1 MTPIALKK
9 ITTKEIVGD
18 LKAPDRFTQLY
29 YVYGA
34 VTGAKEGKGKFK
46 DKEYVLIGR
55 FEAVRVSDR
64 QEFTAQRLYLPDA
77 TYQDSLAEMVL
88 KGTADGEAVEPEFAF
103 MIGFDK
109 HAKSPTGYAFTCEPM
124 TDTRAQDRL
133 SNVKKLLND
142 TKLLERFNLPA
153 LAAPESKVAEIGA
166 SRTPKK

>member
-9 ITTKEIVGD
+9 ITTKDIVGE
-18 LKAPDRFTQLY
+18 LKAPDKAMQLY

-34 VTGAKEGKGKFK
+34 VTGAKSQKGKY
-46 DKEYVLIGR
+46 KEKEFLLIGR

-77 TYQDSLAEMVL
+77 TYQDSLATTVL
-88 KGTADGEAVEPEFAF
+88 TPNADGEVVEPEFAF
-103 MIGFDK
+103 MIGYGP

-142 TKLLERFNLPA
+142 SKLLERFNLPA
-153 LAAPESKVAEIGA
+153 LEAPKVSSI
-166 SRTPKK
+166 KK

>member
-18 LKAPDRFTQLY
+18 LKAPDKFSQLY

-34 VTGAKEGKGKFK
+34 VTGAKKQKGKFK
-46 DKEYVLIGR
+46 DEEYVLIGR

-64 QEFTAQRLYLPDA
+64 QEFTAQRLYLPDT
-77 TYQDSLAEMVL
+77 TYQDSLAMTVL
-88 KGTADGEAVEPEFAF
+88 TPTADGEVVEPEFAF
-103 MIGFDK
+103 MIGYDK

-142 TKLLERFNLPA
+142 SKLLERFNLPA
-153 LAAPESKVAEIGA
+153 LESPKVANI
-166 SRTPKK
+166 KK